1 MKSRDFC
8 FWLQG
13 FFELS
18 DDQAISATKAKMI
31 QDHLALV
38 FAHEI
43 DPSMGDATE
52 QGKLNFIH
60 HSTAPIEGSSSSG
73 PIMRC

>member
-18 DDQAISATKAKMI
+18 DDQGISPTKAKMV
-31 QDHLALV
+31 QDHLKLV
-38 FAHEI
+38 FVHEI
-43 DPSMGDATE
+43 DPSMGSKEE
-52 QGKLNFIH
+52 QGKLNALH
-60 HSTAPIEGSSSSG
+60 GQGGSGVGAPT
-73 PIMRC
+73 MRC

>member
-18 DDQAISATKAKMI
+18 NNNNLTEDQIKMI
-31 QDHLALV
+31 KSHLSLV
-38 FAHEI
+38 FKHEI
-43 DPSMGDATE
+43 DPSMGNTEHQSILNQLHSASATDKD
-52 QGKLNFIH
+52 Q
-60 HSTAPIEGSSSSG
+60 
-73 PIMRC
+73 IMRC